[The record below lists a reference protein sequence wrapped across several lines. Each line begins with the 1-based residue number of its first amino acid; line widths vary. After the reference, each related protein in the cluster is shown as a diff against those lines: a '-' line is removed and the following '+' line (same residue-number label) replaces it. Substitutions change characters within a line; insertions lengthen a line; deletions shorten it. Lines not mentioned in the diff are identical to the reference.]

1 VRATRDGDLLH
12 VVIADD
18 GVGIQSKPSGLGAQI
33 VTTLVEN
40 ELGGSLEWRTVPVG
54 SEVDVTVNVGSAR

>member
-1 VRATRDGDLLH
+1 
-12 VVIADD
+12 VIADD